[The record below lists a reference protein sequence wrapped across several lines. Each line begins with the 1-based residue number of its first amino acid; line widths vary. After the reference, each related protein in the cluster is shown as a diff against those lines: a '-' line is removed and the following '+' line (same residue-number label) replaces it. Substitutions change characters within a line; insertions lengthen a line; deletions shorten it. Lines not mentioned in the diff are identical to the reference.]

1 VRTVGIDLAAE
12 ASRTAVATVEWHAGE
27 AVLVDLA
34 LGVEDAALL
43 AAIGAADKAGVDCP
57 LGWPDPFVAF
67 LNAHHLGHVPAGASG
82 LDWRRTLSK
91 RATDLHV
98 ARVAGVV
105 PMSVSADRI
114 AAVAMRAA
122 GLLGALAAAGTPVD
136 RVDGVVV
143 EAYPA
148 AALKRWGLPH
158 RSYKRAENQ
167 PALGALVD
175 ALLAAL
181 PALHLPAEQDALC
194 RASDDALD
202 AVVCALIARAAAL
215 GLTDAPPPELR
226 ALADREGWIAVPG
239 CSLRDLLDERV
250 RER

>member
-1 VRTVGIDLAAE
+1 MRTVGIDLAAE

-67 LNAHHLGHVPAGASG
+67 LHAHHLGHVPAGASG

-122 GLLGALAAAGTPVD
+122 ALQGALAAAGLPVD
-136 RVDGVVV
+136 RAGGGALAEV
-143 EAYPA
+143 YPA
-148 AALKRWGLPH
+148 AALKTWGLLH
-158 RSYKRAENQ
+158 QRYKRAANL
-167 PALGALVD
+167 PSLAALVGALVS
-175 ALLAAL
+175 AL
-181 PALHLPAEQDALC
+181 PGLRLGPHEALC
-194 RASDDALD
+194 RRSDDAFD
-202 AVVCALIARAAAL
+202 AVVCALVARAAAL
-215 GLTDAPPPELR
+215 GLTDGPPPHLGDV
-226 ALADREGWIAVPG
+226 ASREGWI
-239 CSLRDLLDERV
+239 LLPRGPLSALLA
-250 RER
+250 